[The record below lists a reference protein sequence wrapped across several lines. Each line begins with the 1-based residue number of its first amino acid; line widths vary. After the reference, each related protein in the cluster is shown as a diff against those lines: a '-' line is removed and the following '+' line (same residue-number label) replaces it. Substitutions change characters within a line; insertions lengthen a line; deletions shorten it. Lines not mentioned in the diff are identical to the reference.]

1 MFKLKRWSVSKLKS
15 YQDCPYKFYCSYI
28 LEEFPEG
35 NAKALTWGSAFHQCA
50 EFAFS
55 NFKFPSKEEL
65 LKYYEDHWVADD
77 YLKDFAKAIKNNIP
91 RWQFLGYDYEA
102 EELEFYKIGQRIV
115 SDFWD
120 RHNNIK
126 KLPFAIELNFN
137 EQLPTGDFLYGFID
151 RVDLP
156 ANYRILDYKTGK
168 WEDTQ
173 EKLKDDL
180 QLGLYQWAFCK
191 KFNLPYNVVEYCAL
205 YYVRSSNLVPVS
217 FMGIEIEKILDKTS
231 AIITK
236 VASGLFTKTPREV
249 WICKFCAFKHGL
261 CDAPKM

>member
-1 MFKLKRWSVSKLKS
+1 MIKLKRWSVSKLKC
-15 YQDCPYKFYCSYI
+15 YQDCPFKFYCNYV
-28 LEEFPEG
+28 LEEFSEEK
-35 NAKALTWGSAFHQCA
+35 AKALTWGSSFHQCA
-50 EFAFS
+50 EHAFS
-55 NFKFPSKEEL
+55 NFTFPPKEYL
-65 LKYYEDHWVADD
+65 LKYYKDHWIADD
-77 YLKDFAKAIKNNIP
+77 DVRDWNKAVKKDIP
-91 RWQFLGYDYEA
+91 RWQFLGYDSPD
-102 EELEFYKIGQRIV
+102 EELEYFKVGQRLI

-120 RHNNIK
+120 RHHLMK
-126 KLPFAIELNFN
+126 KLPFAVELLF
-137 EQLPTGDFLYGFID
+137 EEKLPTGDFLKGYID

-156 ANYRILDYKTGK
+156 SNYRILDYKTGK

-191 KFNLPYNVVEYCAL
+191 KFNLPYNAVEYCAL

-217 FMGIEIEKILDKTS
+217 FVGIEIDKILEKTS

-236 VASGLFTKTPREV
+236 VGSGLFPQAPREV
-249 WICKFCAFKHGL
+249 WICKNCAYKHGL